1 MEKET
6 IIEKIGR
13 IITKIGTYLMMN
25 LMFLVASLPIVTM
38 GQAWCALLSAV
49 RYQIR
54 GDSWWDG
61 FKFGFKTR
69 FLRVTI
75 VWCIML
81 LIDAFMFV
89 DMTQYTM
96 SEQIL
101 WARAIASVVMFS
113 MMSMLTVAF
122 LVLNVYI
129 PTSVQ
134 NWIRNATS
142 MVFKS
147 PISLLVSAVAFWGPV
162 LLAFYYPDIF
172 KFGIMVFVVIYFTIS
187 ALAITVLLKDTLIEY
202 LIDARIEGTLIAQ
215 EGRTVDKK
223 KDE

>member
-13 IITKIGTYLMMN
+13 IITKVGTYLMMN
-25 LMFLVASLPIVTM
+25 LMFLAACLPVVTI
-38 GQAWCALLSAV
+38 GQAWCALMSAV

-81 LIDAFMFV
+81 VIDAIMFI

-96 SEQIL
+96 SEEIL

-113 MMSMLTVAF
+113 LMSMLTMAF

-129 PTSVQ
+129 PTNVE
-134 NWIRNATS
+134 NWIRNSTS
-142 MVFKS
+142 MVFKA
-147 PISLLVSAVAFWGPV
+147 PVSLLLSAVAFWGPL

-172 KFGIMVFVVIYFTIS
+172 KLGIMVFVVIYFTVS
-187 ALAITVLLKDTLIEY
+187 ALGITILLKDTLIEY

-215 EGRTVDKK
+215 EGRDVNEK
-223 KDE
+223 KDK